1 MGMAKVAIQIGFSE
15 DGTLQCAAPNMR
27 PEQIVFLLEKAKYDL
42 LASIQ
47 VGPPP
52 AKIEAVPAG
61 ALSMLPGANGRN

>member
-1 MGMAKVAIQIGFSE
+1 MAKVAIQIGFAE

-27 PEQIVFLLEKAKYDL
+27 PEQIVFLLEKAKHDL

-52 AKIEAVPAG
+52 AKIETVPAG
-61 ALSMLPGANGRN
+61 ALAGLPSMNGR